1 MSGTEAAAVIDS
13 NLTQEEAILRSTIIE
28 TGLAYKVF
36 LDMHKGETFNGL
48 VEIHFNVKRT
58 NADTFFEFSGK
69 KLLSVELNGA
79 DLPDFKLVKGYLH
92 VPKELLKEG
101 GNVVVAQFENNYFH
115 DGNGIH
121 SYIDEAGNQYIHTQT
136 EPHAGNR
143 IFPMFDQPNLKAT
156 FTIFAKIPSSWVFVT
171 NEPVAHTHTWEEF
184 SNAPSQPADEPF
196 YQRIRKAFPLAADGS
211 QKECTFLH
219 HLPTPL
225 LSTYLPVVVAGNF
238 VSIKCPED
246 KQLRNISQT
255 LYIKKSLLPYA
266 EKQAANIF
274 ELNTKGVAKY
284 EQIFGYNYPFRKCDT
299 IFCPEY
305 TMGAME
311 NPGAIT
317 YNEYML
323 YTTDTPT
330 QTQETGRAST
340 ILHELAHIWFG
351 DLVTMEWWDDLW
363 LNESFADFVCY
374 LNMHLIIPEL
384 SFPLNDAWLSMHGDK
399 SFGYDADECPETTH
413 PIYGKVPDIQTTQS
427 IFDGI
432 TYTKGASTLKQLW
445 SLIGHENF
453 CAGMKSYFHRFQW
466 KNTKLNDLLEEL
478 EKVIPA
484 DQKSAHLDLQRFRQD
499 WIETAGHNVVCC
511 RCNYAERSQQAK
523 LVVNQRSFLENYPLL
538 RYHKIRVGF
547 FAECGKLLFTKDIV
561 VENKPETEVTYDAS
575 QGVAGVILNL
585 DDLDFIKFELDAQT
599 LAWFKKAYSGIESSL
614 TRALVWRAIFDQVKA
629 ANGIKNTELLDL
641 VLQSLPLETN
651 AFVIQI
657 LTSFAGEVLDDYSC
671 EANQDVY
678 RPRLFACIYDALVKS
693 KDTQVTKKLI
703 DLLIRF
709 AKTDENYQIL
719 KEFYEGKHPA
729 LTHAELVLLQKWRLV
744 VKLNAWAKLTA
755 EEKTAITEELAKSD
769 TTDLKHD
776 YKEMIRGLTLTEA
789 ARAQVVKSID
799 DQTHGLSFDRLGY
812 FLAGFNSKHVP
823 YSIRSK
829 FFDEY
834 FEKLPN
840 WINTQTHEMCKT
852 IVSDM
857 LPEFEARLDLTPKI
871 ESVLGKITNNYFIRK
886 LKRIAHSNKIAHKV
900 VEFGR
905 PAAN

>member
-1 MSGTEAAAVIDS
+1 MAETESNAVVDS
-13 NLTQEEAILRSTIIE
+13 NLTQDEAILRSSIIE
-28 TGLAYKVF
+28 TGLYYKVF

-48 VEIHFNVKRT
+48 VEIVFQVKRT
-58 NADTFFEFSGK
+58 DEDTFLEFSGK
-69 KLLSVELNGA
+69 KLLSVEINGTKV
-79 DLPDFKLVKGYLH
+79 PDFKLTKGYLH
-92 VPKELLKEG
+92 LPKALLQAG
-101 GNVVVAQFENNYFH
+101 ANTFRAQFENNYYH

-121 SYIDEAGNQYIHTQT
+121 SFIDEEGNQYIHTQT

-143 IFPMFDQPNLKAT
+143 IFPMFDQPNLKAN
-156 FTIFAKIPSSWVFVT
+156 FEVFCKVPSSWVFVT
-171 NEPVAHTHTWEEF
+171 NEPATHTSSWEEF
-184 SNAPSQPADEPF
+184 SKNTTATESF
-196 YQRIRKAFPLAADGS
+196 YGLVQQAFPVGENATS
-211 QKECTFLH
+211 HTFIH
-219 HLPTPL
+219 HFPTPL
-225 LSTYLPVVVAGNF
+225 LSTYLPVVVCGDF

-246 KQLRNISQT
+246 KQLRNIPQT

-274 ELNTKGVAKY
+274 ELNTKGAGKY

-351 DLVTMEWWDDLW
+351 DLVTMDWWDDLW

-384 SFPLNDAWLSMHGDK
+384 SFKLNDAWLSMHGDK
-399 SFGYDADECPETTH
+399 SFGYNADECPETTH

-453 CAGMKSYFHRFQW
+453 CTGMKAYFHKHQW

-484 DQKSAHLDLQRFRQD
+484 DQKSECFDLQRFRKD

-511 RCNYAERSQQAK
+511 RCNYADRSAQAK
-523 LVVNQRSFLENYPLL
+523 LVVKQRAFLESYPLL

-547 FAECGKLLFTKDIV
+547 FAECGKLLNTQDVIIQ
-561 VENKPETEVTYDAS
+561 NQAETEITYDAS

-585 DDLDFIKFELDAQT
+585 DDLDFIKFELDEQT

-641 VLQSLPLETN
+641 VLQCLPLETN
-651 AFVIQI
+651 AFVIEI
-657 LTSFAGEVLDDYSC
+657 LTAFAGEVLHDYSC
-671 EANQDVY
+671 EANQTKY
-678 RPRLFACIYDALVKS
+678 GPQLFACIYDVLIKS
-693 KDTQVTKKLI
+693 KDTQVTKKLV
-703 DLLIRF
+703 DLLIKF
-709 AKTDENYQIL
+709 AKTDENHQVL
-719 KEFYEGKHPA
+719 KDFYDGKHEA
-729 LTHAELVLLQKWRLV
+729 LSHAELVLLQKWRLV
-744 VKLNAWAKLTA
+744 FKLNSWDKLSH
-755 EEKTAITEELAKSD
+755 EEKKTITEELAKSD
-769 TTDLKHD
+769 GTDLKND
-776 YKEMIRGLTLTEA
+776 FKEMIRGLRLSEEE
-789 ARAQVVKSID
+789 RAQVIKSID
-799 DQTHGLSFDRLGY
+799 EQTHGLSFDRLGY
-812 FLAGFNSKHVP
+812 FLAGFNSKNVP
-823 YSIRSK
+823 YAIRSK

-852 IVSDM
+852 IIADM
-857 LPEFEARLDLTPKI
+857 LPEFDSRLLLVEKI
-871 ESVLGKITNNYFIRK
+871 EPIIPKITNNYFVRK
-886 LKRIAHSNKIAHKV
+886 LKRVAHSTKIAHKV
-900 VEFGR
+900 IEYGR
-905 PAAN
+905 PTAA